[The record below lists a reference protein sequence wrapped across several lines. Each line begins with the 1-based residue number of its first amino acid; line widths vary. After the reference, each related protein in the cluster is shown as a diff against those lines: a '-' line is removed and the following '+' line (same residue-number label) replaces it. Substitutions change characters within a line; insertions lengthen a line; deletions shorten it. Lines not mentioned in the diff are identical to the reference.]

1 MDNQILNSYS
11 KISNLNVSRE
21 TCNEFE
27 SLISMIQEKNKE
39 VNIISKKMIEKEAIR
54 ERHIIDC
61 AQVIY
66 FVDLNSNTTYDLGSG
81 GGMPG
86 IVIAIIFK
94 NLKKSMQLN
103 LYEKSYHKSK
113 FLKEVSKKL
122 KLNTK
127 VIQEDIFK
135 STKLKSG
142 TILARAFKPLPLVLE
157 LVHKNFSAYKNLVIF
172 MGKNGKQVLKEA
184 FKNWDFEY
192 KEKRSITSKDSF
204 LLNIKNIKKK

>member
-1 MDNQILNSYS
+1 MEDNFNNYSSLN
-11 KISNLNVSRE
+11 KINVSRE
-21 TCNEFE
+21 TYLDFE
-27 SLISMIQEKNKE
+27 SYISMLLDKNQHI
-39 VNIISKKMIEKEAIR
+39 NIISKKTAKINIIR
-54 ERHIIDC
+54 ERHIIDS
-61 AQVIY
+61 AQAID
-66 FVDLNSNTTYDLGSG
+66 FVDLNSNTTCDLGSG

-94 NLKKSMQLN
+94 NLNKSMQFN
-103 LYEKSYHKSK
+103 LYEKSHHKSK

-184 FKNWDFEY
+184 SKNWDFEY
-192 KEKRSITSKDSF
+192 KEKRSITSEDSF

>member
-1 MDNQILNSYS
+1 MEDNFNNYSSLN
-11 KISNLNVSRE
+11 KINVSRE
-21 TCNEFE
+21 TYLDFE
-27 SLISMIQEKNKE
+27 SYISMLLDKNQHI
-39 VNIISKKMIEKEAIR
+39 NIISKKTAKINIIR
-54 ERHIIDC
+54 ERHIIDS
-61 AQVIY
+61 AQAID

-94 NLKKSMQLN
+94 NLKKRMQFN
-103 LYEKSYHKSK
+103 LYEKSHHKSK

-127 VIQEDIFK
+127 VIQKDIFK

-157 LVHKNFSAYKNLVIF
+157 LVHKNFSSYKNLVIF

-184 FKNWDFEY
+184 SKNWDFEY
-192 KEKRSITSKDSF
+192 KEKRSITSEDSF

>member
-1 MDNQILNSYS
+1 MEDNFNNYSLLN
-11 KISNLNVSRE
+11 KINVSRE
-21 TCNEFE
+21 TYLDFE
-27 SLISMIQEKNKE
+27 SYISMLLDKNQHI
-39 VNIISKKMIEKEAIR
+39 NIISKKTAKINIIR
-54 ERHIIDC
+54 ERHIIDS
-61 AQVIY
+61 AQAID

-94 NLKKSMQLN
+94 NLKKSMQFT
-103 LYEKSYHKSK
+103 LYEKSHHKSK

-157 LVHKNFSAYKNLVIF
+157 LVHKNFSTYKNLVIF

-184 FKNWDFEY
+184 SKNWDFEY
-192 KEKRSITSKDSF
+192 KEKRSITSEDSF

>member
-1 MDNQILNSYS
+1 MEDNFNNYSSLN
-11 KISNLNVSRE
+11 KINVSRE
-21 TCNEFE
+21 TYLDFE
-27 SLISMIQEKNKE
+27 SYISMLLDKNQHI
-39 VNIISKKMIEKEAIR
+39 NIISKKTAKINIIR
-54 ERHIIDC
+54 ERHIIDS
-61 AQVIY
+61 AQAID

-94 NLKKSMQLN
+94 NLKKRMQFN
-103 LYEKSYHKSK
+103 LYEKSHHKSK

-157 LVHKNFSAYKNLVIF
+157 LFHKNFSTYKNLVIF
-172 MGKNGKQVLKEA
+172 MWKNGKQVLKEA

-192 KEKRSITSKDSF
+192 KEKRSITSEDSF

>member
-1 MDNQILNSYS
+1 MEDNFNNYLLIN
-11 KISNLNVSRE
+11 KINVSRE
-21 TCNEFE
+21 TYLDFE
-27 SLISMIQEKNKE
+27 SYISMLLDKNQHI
-39 VNIISKKMIEKEAIR
+39 NIISKKTAKINIIR
-54 ERHIIDC
+54 ERHIIDS
-61 AQVIY
+61 AQAID

-94 NLKKSMQLN
+94 NLKKSMQFT
-103 LYEKSYHKSK
+103 LYEKSHHKSK

-157 LVHKNFSAYKNLVIF
+157 LIHKNFSTYKNLVIF

-184 FKNWDFEY
+184 SKNWDFEY
-192 KEKRSITSKDSF
+192 KEKRSITSEDSF

>member
-1 MDNQILNSYS
+1 MEDNFNNYSSLN
-11 KISNLNVSRE
+11 KINVSRE
-21 TCNEFE
+21 TYLDFE
-27 SLISMIQEKNKE
+27 SYISMLLDKNQHI
-39 VNIISKKMIEKEAIR
+39 NIISKKTAKINIIR
-54 ERHIIDC
+54 ERHIIDS
-61 AQVIY
+61 AQAID

-94 NLKKSMQLN
+94 NLKKRMQFN
-103 LYEKSYHKSK
+103 LYEKSHHKSK

-157 LVHKNFSAYKNLVIF
+157 LVHKNFSSYKNLVVF

-184 FKNWDFEY
+184 SKNWDFEY
-192 KEKRSITSKDSF
+192 KEKRSITSEDSF

>member
-1 MDNQILNSYS
+1 MEDNFNNYSSLN
-11 KISNLNVSRE
+11 KINVSRE
-21 TCNEFE
+21 TYLDFE
-27 SLISMIQEKNKE
+27 SYISMLLDKNQHI
-39 VNIISKKMIEKEAIR
+39 NIISKKTAKINIIR
-54 ERHIIDC
+54 ERHIIDS
-61 AQVIY
+61 AQAID

-94 NLKKSMQLN
+94 NLKKSMQFT
-103 LYEKSYHKSK
+103 LYEKSHHKSK

-127 VIQEDIFK
+127 VIQKDIFK
-135 STKLKSG
+135 SRKLKSG

-157 LVHKNFSAYKNLVIF
+157 LVHKNFSTYKNLVIF

-184 FKNWDFEY
+184 SKNWDFEY
-192 KEKRSITSKDSF
+192 KEKRSITSEDSF

>member
-1 MDNQILNSYS
+1 MEDNFNNYSSLN
-11 KISNLNVSRE
+11 KINVSRE
-21 TCNEFE
+21 TYLDFE
-27 SLISMIQEKNKE
+27 SYISMLLDKNQHI
-39 VNIISKKMIEKEAIR
+39 NIISKKTAKINIIR
-54 ERHIIDC
+54 ERHIIDS
-61 AQVIY
+61 AQAID

-94 NLKKSMQLN
+94 NLKKSMQFT
-103 LYEKSYHKSK
+103 LYEKSHHKSK

-157 LVHKNFSAYKNLVIF
+157 LVHKNFSTYKNLVIF

-184 FKNWDFEY
+184 SKNWDFEY
-192 KEKRSITSKDSF
+192 KEKRSLTSEDSF
-204 LLNIKNIKKK
+204 LLSIKNIKKKN

>member
-1 MDNQILNSYS
+1 MEDNFNNYSLLN
-11 KISNLNVSRE
+11 KINVSRE
-21 TCNEFE
+21 TYLDFE
-27 SLISMIQEKNKE
+27 SYISMLLDKNQHI
-39 VNIISKKMIEKEAIR
+39 NIISKKTAKINIIR
-54 ERHIIDC
+54 ERHIIDS
-61 AQVIY
+61 AQAID

-94 NLKKSMQLN
+94 NLKKSMQFT
-103 LYEKSYHKSK
+103 LYEKSHHKSK

-157 LVHKNFSAYKNLVIF
+157 LVHKNFSSYKNLVIF
-172 MGKNGKQVLKEA
+172 MGKNGKQVLKEVS
-184 FKNWDFEY
+184 KNWDFEY
-192 KEKRSITSKDSF
+192 KEKRSITNKDSF

>member
-1 MDNQILNSYS
+1 MEDNFNNYSSLN
-11 KISNLNVSRE
+11 KINVSRE
-21 TCNEFE
+21 TYLDFE
-27 SLISMIQEKNKE
+27 SYISMLLDKNQHI
-39 VNIISKKMIEKEAIR
+39 NIISKKTAKINIIR
-54 ERHIIDC
+54 ERHIIDS
-61 AQVIY
+61 AQAID
-66 FVDLNSNTTYDLGSG
+66 FVDLNSNTTCDLGSG

-94 NLKKSMQLN
+94 NLKKSMQFT
-103 LYEKSYHKSK
+103 LYEKSHHKSK

-157 LVHKNFSAYKNLVIF
+157 LVHKNFSTYKNLVIF

-184 FKNWDFEY
+184 SKNWDFEY
-192 KEKRSITSKDSF
+192 KEKRSITNKDSF

>member
-1 MDNQILNSYS
+1 MEDNFNNYSSLN
-11 KISNLNVSRE
+11 KINVSRE
-21 TCNEFE
+21 TYLDFE
-27 SLISMIQEKNKE
+27 SYISMILDKNQHI
-39 VNIISKKMIEKEAIR
+39 NIISKKTAKINIIR
-54 ERHIIDC
+54 ERHIIDS
-61 AQVIY
+61 AQAID

-94 NLKKSMQLN
+94 NLNKSMQFN
-103 LYEKSYHKSK
+103 LYEKSHHKSK

-157 LVHKNFSAYKNLVIF
+157 LVHKNFSTYKNLVIF

-184 FKNWDFEY
+184 SKNWDFEY
-192 KEKRSITSKDSF
+192 KEKRSITSEDSF